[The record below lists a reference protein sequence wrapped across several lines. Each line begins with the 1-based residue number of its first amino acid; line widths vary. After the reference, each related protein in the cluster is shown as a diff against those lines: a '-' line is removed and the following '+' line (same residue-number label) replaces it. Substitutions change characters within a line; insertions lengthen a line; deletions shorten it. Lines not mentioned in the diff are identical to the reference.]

1 MQQRVVLAS
10 AFSVG
15 ESRHASELGLALR
28 RDVGSETVEADLHF
42 LINDD
47 LSSVGG
53 SHLEEL
59 WTSS

>member
-1 MQQRVVLAS
+1 MMFAS
-10 AFSVG
+10 AFPVRESCHTG
-15 ESRHASELGLALR
+15 EFRLALR
-28 RDVGSETVEADLHF
+28 RDVWSETVETDLHF
-42 LINDD
+42 LVDDD

>member
-1 MQQRVVLAS
+1 MMFAS

-15 ESRHASELGLALR
+15 ESRHTGEFGLALR
-28 RDVGSETVEADLHF
+28 RDVRSKAVETDLHF
-42 LINDD
+42 LVDDD
-47 LSSVGG
+47 LSSVSR

>member
-1 MQQRVVLAS
+1 MMLAS
-10 AFSVG
+10 AFPVG

-28 RDVGSETVEADLHF
+28 RDVRSETVETDLHF
-42 LINDD
+42 LVDDD
-47 LSSVGG
+47 LSSVCG